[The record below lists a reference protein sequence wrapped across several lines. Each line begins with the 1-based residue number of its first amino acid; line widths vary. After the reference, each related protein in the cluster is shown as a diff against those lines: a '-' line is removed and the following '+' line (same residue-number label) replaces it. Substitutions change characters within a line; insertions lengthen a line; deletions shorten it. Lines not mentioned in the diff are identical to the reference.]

1 MKGRV
6 HSYQSLGTVDGPGIR
21 YVVFLQG
28 CNLRCAYC
36 HNPDTWDFG
45 GGEEVEAKDVVE
57 KAVKYKDFFGKKG
70 GITLSGG
77 EPLCQAEFCTEILK
91 LAKESG
97 LNTCVDTSGDLLND
111 KTKEMLNYADR
122 VLLDVKFKSDDEYK
136 KYVGCN
142 LSTVLDFL
150 KYLNEKKI
158 PTTLRKV
165 IVPTLTDGEDSIE
178 FLNELVSLYPCVDKI
193 ELLPFRKICQAKYDN
208 MGIPFPFGDL
218 ETPTKKDMEKLEKL
232 LNI

>member
-21 YVVFLQG
+21 FVVFLQG

-45 GGEEVEAKDVVE
+45 GGEEASAKEVVE
-57 KAVKYKDFFGKKG
+57 KALKCKDFFGKKG

-91 LAKESG
+91 LAKENG

-111 KTKEMLNYADR
+111 KTKELLKYADR

-142 LSTVLDFL
+142 LSTVLEFL
-150 KYLNEKKI
+150 AYLNDQKI

-165 IVPTLTDGEDSIE
+165 IVPTVSDSAENVE
-178 FLNELVSLYPCVDKI
+178 FLNYLVKKYPCIDKI

-218 ETPTKKDMEKLEKL
+218 ETPTKKDLEKLEKL
-232 LNI
+232 LKI

>member
-21 YVVFLQG
+21 FVVFLQG

-77 EPLCQAEFCTEILK
+77 EPLCQAEFSTEILK
-91 LAKESG
+91 LAKENG

-111 KTKEMLNYADR
+111 KTKELLKYADR

-142 LSTVLDFL
+142 LSTVLEFL
-150 KYLNEKKI
+150 AYLNDQKI

-165 IVPTLTDGEDSIE
+165 IVPTVSDSAENVE
-178 FLNELVSLYPCVDKI
+178 FLNDLVKKYPCIDKI

-232 LNI
+232 LKI